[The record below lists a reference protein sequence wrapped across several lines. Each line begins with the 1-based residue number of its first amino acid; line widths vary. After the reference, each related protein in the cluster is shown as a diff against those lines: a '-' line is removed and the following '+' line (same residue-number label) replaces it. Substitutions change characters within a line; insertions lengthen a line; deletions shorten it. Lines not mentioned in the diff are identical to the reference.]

1 MITWEQAQP
10 ATLPS
15 KAALEFSVGVK
26 GAAVDVRVD
35 LYRSPIVGGTNISAH
50 AGGVTVQAWVR
61 HTDDASVTESARKLA
76 SIAADT
82 LTQWEA

>member
-15 KAALEFSVGVK
+15 KAALEFSI

-50 AGGVTVQAWVR
+50 AGSVTVQAWVR
-61 HTDDASVTESARKLA
+61 HTDDASVTEDARKLA
-76 SIAADT
+76 TIAADA
-82 LTQWEA
+82 LAKWEA

>member
-1 MITWEQAQP
+1 MFTWEQKP
-10 ATLPS
+10 APAS
-15 KAALEFSVGVK
+15 RARLEFSIGVK

-35 LYRSPIVGGTNISAH
+35 LYRSPIVDGTAIWAH